1 MFSGR
6 LSLKFE
12 AKETVGSQ
20 ELAHKRSPPQ
30 IHGPRGRGL
39 IWKRSLGRY
48 D

>member
-1 MFSGR
+1 MFSSR

-20 ELAHKRSPPQ
+20 KLAYKRYPPQ
-30 IHGPRGRGL
+30 IDGPRGRGL